1 MMNTTTINYDEMI
14 MENMGLVYMIFNK
27 YYKTYAENYKEEM
40 EQIGRIALYKA
51 IQSYEEGKGAFST
64 FASNI
69 IKNDMYTF
77 VTQDINKYKGITDG
91 YVSSFEES
99 CGNDDS
105 DRNLENILGCGEDD
119 FDNLEYSELYD
130 YILTKDERIRTIIE
144 MVIYGYTYQEIG
156 TELGITKQRVG
167 TLIKK
172 LRDDMTKRY
181 EKSSSD
187 IARQIMEYKKN

>member
-1 MMNTTTINYDEMI
+1 
-14 MENMGLVYMIFNK
+14 
-27 YYKTYAENYKEEM
+27 
-40 EQIGRIALYKA
+40 
-51 IQSYEEGKGAFST
+51 
-64 FASNI
+64 
-69 IKNDMYTF
+69 
-77 VTQDINKYKGITDG
+77 
-91 YVSSFEES
+91 
-99 CGNDDS
+99 
-105 DRNLENILGCGEDD
+105 
-119 FDNLEYSELYD
+119 
-130 YILTKDERIRTIIE
+130 

>member
-1 MMNTTTINYDEMI
+1 MADT
-14 MENMGLVYMIFNK
+14 
-27 YYKTYAENYKEEM
+27 
-40 EQIGRIALYKA
+40 
-51 IQSYEEGKGAFST
+51 
-64 FASNI
+64 

-130 YILTKDERIRTIIE
+130 YILTKDERIRTIIK